1 MRADTRMPV
10 AVTGVI
16 LAGGRGRRMGGRD
29 KGLAS
34 LSGRPLIEHMIT
46 ALRPQTSGLIIIA
59 NRNLSSYRRYGYPV
73 AADSLSGYLG
83 PLAGMLTGLQQAA
96 TEWVLVVPCDVP
108 GLPADLVRRMMAAIG
123 SSSAEICI
131 AHDGLRTHPVIAL
144 INRGLEAS
152 LRDHVL
158 AGNRRVEDW
167 VMSRKVVIAD
177 FTDIGGAFRN
187 LNREDDLADTG
198 ERTLD

>member
-1 MRADTRMPV
+1 MQADTRMPV

-16 LAGGRGRRMGGRD
+16 LAGGRGQRMGGRD
-29 KGLAS
+29 KGLAT

-46 ALRPQTSGLIIIA
+46 ALRPQTSDLVIIA

-73 AADSLSGYLG
+73 AADSLPGYLG
-83 PLAGMLTGLQQAA
+83 PLAGMLTGLQQAT

-108 GLPADLVRRMMAAIG
+108 GLPADLVQRMMAAIG
-123 SSSAEICI
+123 SSTAEICI
-131 AHDGLRTHPVIAL
+131 AHDGLRSHPVIAL
-144 INRGLEAS
+144 MNRGLEAS
-152 LRDHVL
+152 LRDYVL

-167 VMSRKVVIAD
+167 VMSRRVVIAY
-177 FTDIGGAFRN
+177 FTDIGDAFRN

-198 ERTLD
+198 KQTPD

>member
-1 MRADTRMPV
+1 MPV

-16 LAGGRGRRMGGRD
+16 LAGGRGRRMDGRD
-29 KGLAS
+29 KGLAR

-46 ALRPQTSGLIIIA
+46 ALRPQTCDLVIIA

-73 AADSLSGYLG
+73 AADSLQGYLG

-108 GLPADLVRRMMAAIG
+108 DLPADLVRRMMAAIG

-131 AHDGLRTHPVIAL
+131 AHDGLRSHPVIAL
-144 INRGLEAS
+144 IHRGLEAS
-152 LRDHVL
+152 LRDYVL

-177 FTDIGGAFRN
+177 FSDIGGAFRN
-187 LNREDDLADTG
+187 LNREDDLANAG